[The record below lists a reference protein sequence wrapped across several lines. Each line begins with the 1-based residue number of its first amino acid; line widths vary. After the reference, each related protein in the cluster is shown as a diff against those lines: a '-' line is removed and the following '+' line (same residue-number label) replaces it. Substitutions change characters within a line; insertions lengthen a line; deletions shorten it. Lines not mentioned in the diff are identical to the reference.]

1 MQEQLNHGR
10 RTINPFHSND
20 LISIYNTA
28 AAFSIQFPFANEW
41 KNRSV
46 HPDFP

>member
-10 RTINPFHSND
+10 RTINRFHSND

-28 AAFSIQFPFANEW
+28 AAFSISFSQTNG
-41 KNRSV
+41 KIHTSV